1 MRGPLNEVM
10 FFVKEH
16 VSEFPDS
23 YIAEDL
29 AGAEAELAD
38 LRARALPAEIV
49 DAVRVYQE
57 AFLRWSSDCM
67 NVDNVFILEKVK
79 EELMRRIEAD
89 AKGGG

>member
-1 MRGPLNEVM
+1 MSALD
-10 FFVKEH
+10 FAF
-16 VSEFPDS
+16 EFGQRHAPEELYDKDD
-23 YIAEDL
+23 AR
-29 AGAEAELAD
+29 AELAD

-49 DAVRVYQE
+49 DAVRVYRE

-67 NVDNVFILEKVK
+67 NMDNFFILEKVK

>member
-1 MRGPLNEVM
+1 MSALDKCLEILADDAGL
-10 FFVKEH
+10 H
-16 VSEFPDS
+16 V
-23 YIAEDL
+23 AMTRED
-29 AGAEAELAD
+29 ARKELAD

-67 NVDNVFILEKVK
+67 NMDNFFILEKVK

>member
-1 MRGPLNEVM
+1 MSAVDDLILTL
-10 FFVKEH
+10 EH
-16 VSEFPDS
+16 RHNIKLDTERN
-23 YIAEDL
+23 
-29 AGAEAELAD
+29 ELAD

-89 AKGGG
+89 AKGEEK